1 MMLHLLRILALIFR
15 SKFQLIQDGC
25 FLKVYSTIYNFVR
38 NRESQIST
46 LSMPKMCFKLLL
58 KIVTSFEPFFEFF
71 TWCICFFIQFIFQK
85 IYFLKQRGRISL
97 LDRLEQIYC
106 GSHLKFWEKIEH
118 NAEFV
123 LSSASVSYFGH
134 NFLLKIPIDS
144 EFMFFERKFNF
155 L

>member
-1 MMLHLLRILALIFR
+1 MLHLLRILALIFR

-25 FLKVYSTIYNFVR
+25 FLKVDSIIYNFVR

-58 KIVTSFEPFFEFF
+58 EIVKSFEHFWIFF
-71 TWCICFFIQFIFQK
+71 TGCICFFIQFIFQK
-85 IYFLKQRGRISL
+85 YFFWSKGKCWVCVIA
-97 LDRLEQIYC
+97 DP
-106 GSHLKFWEKIEH
+106 HLKIWEKIED

-134 NFLLKIPIDS
+134 NLLLKIPIDS
-144 EFMFFERKFNF
+144 QLMFLEGKFNF
-155 L
+155 I